1 LGYFIDVNTFQQPAN
16 IALMQKHFTPI
27 DLKKAFGKQDY
38 LILEDK
44 YKQELANH
52 PLVRNLWTI
61 GHFFVAVANTFTWR
75 IELACGECE
84 HVSGYSAGEIESGG
98 PKWIMNFGL
107 PEDVS
112 FNMTATQLGM
122 QYINSRPA
130 EERELIFVV
139 YFYRAIRKDGSVFTV
154 QHQAILLY
162 FDENKIP
169 YIVSNI
175 FTDISYLG
183 ITKIPHAV
191 IINRFTDEVF
201 HIEPN
206 MLQLIKAGE
215 LFSPRE
221 REIIQLLVRG
231 NNSRLIAQQL
241 FISQET
247 VRTHRKNILKK
258 AGINSTVELAGYALT
273 HGII

>member
-1 LGYFIDVNTFQQPAN
+1 
-16 IALMQKHFTPI
+16 MQKHFTPI

-38 LILEDK
+38 LILNNK

-61 GHFFVAVANTFTWR
+61 GHFFVMVGNTFTWR
-75 IELACGECE
+75 IELVCGECE
-84 HVSGYSAGEIESGG
+84 QVCGYSAKEIESGSAD
-98 PKWIMNFGL
+98 WIMKFGH
-107 PEDVS
+107 PEDTS
-112 FNMTATQLGM
+112 FNMAVTQLGM
-122 QYINSRPA
+122 QYINSRPL
-130 EERELIFVV
+130 EERELNFVV
-139 YFYRAIRKDGSVFTV
+139 YFYRARRKDGRIITV
-154 QHQAILLY
+154 QHQAIPLY

-169 YIVSNI
+169 FIISNI

-191 IINRFTDEVF
+191 LINRFTDEVF
-201 HIEPN
+201 HIEPG
-206 MLQLIKAGE
+206 MLQLIKARE

-241 FISQET
+241 FISHET

-258 AGINSTVELAGYALT
+258 AGINNTVELAGYALT